1 MVIRANKP
9 AFSIREKLKSLDYS
23 HVPYE
28 KMPPGSVIQTK
39 FVTRTSDLS
48 TTTANSYISI
58 LDMEFT
64 PLFANSLIELY
75 SDGSYGVETGV
86 DAQFRYVYV
95 SPNPSTGTVEIE
107 RTGRFIGDDN
117 QGLDAVPSR
126 NNWTHYYYPNSTET
140 RHYYYQGWK
149 AAGPS
154 SNRVWFHTYGSA
166 ATTTFVIR
174 EIRQ

>member
-1 MVIRANKP
+1 MTVRANKP
-9 AFSIREKLKSLDYS
+9 AFNIREKLKSLDYS
-23 HVPYE
+23 HLPYE
-28 KMPPGSVIQTK
+28 KMPAGSVIQTK

-48 TTTANSYISI
+48 TSTQDSNISI

-75 SDGSYGVETGV
+75 SDASYGVQAGV

-95 SPNPSTGTVEIE
+95 SPDPTIGTVEIE
-107 RTGRFIGDDN
+107 RTGRFIGNDS
-117 QGLDAVPSR
+117 QIQDAIPSR

-149 AAGPS
+149 AAGPTS
-154 SNRVWFHTYGSA
+154 GLVWFHTYGSS

>member
-1 MVIRANKP
+1 MTVRAHKP
-9 AFSIREKLKSLDYS
+9 EFNFREKLKELDYS

-28 KMPPGSVIQTK
+28 KMPAGSVIQTK
-39 FVTRTSDLS
+39 FVTRTSDIS
-48 TTTANSYISI
+48 TSTLNSYTSI

-75 SDGSYGVETGV
+75 SDGSYGVQAGV
-86 DAQFRYVYV
+86 DVQFRYV
-95 SPNPSTGTVEIE
+95 SGTVEIE
-107 RTGRFIGDDN
+107 RTGRFIGNDS
-117 QGLDAVPSR
+117 QAQDAMPSR

-154 SNRVWFHTYGSA
+154 SGIVWFHTYGSA
-166 ATTTFVIR
+166 ATTTFAIR